1 MGSRPFK
8 DWWKVVQCSKAW
20 VLDTSWHILTHPLL
34 RRSFRSLQI
43 FVWHRWLL
51 AVVSLQPQVVAR
63 GSKSLHPGLQEGHW
77 WCRLVQGT
85 STVWTDGQTSKS
97 KLRPYSQEKSTNM
110 SKHSKRLTIQCDQC
124 KVLCGRS
131 CRCTISVH
139 QTGVFFPIGTWMK
152 WDEVGRSGMVWVKG
166 DEISQPAEPICTAG
180 AIEPCCGREAAR
192 RITGTL
198 DDRSSVKRRWRRC
211 QILSNTWIH
220 ILSER
225 SMCIHV
231 HWWHWQVYLKQR
243 HSALR
248 EKAAAELSKEAT
260 SLKDVQWSSR
270 QKKHP
275 HWIFT
280 WDMMHVS
287 SQEYSRDRLTVTWC
301 KLS

>member
-97 KLRPYSQEKSTNM
+97 KLRPYYSQEKSTNM

-139 QTGVFFPIGTWMK
+139 HTNRCFFSHWNMDEMGWSRTK
-152 WDEVGRSGMVWVKG
+152 WDGVGQRWWNFSTGRTDMHSWCDRALLWQRSCKENYRHPRWQKFS
-166 DEISQPAEPICTAG
+166 EK
-180 AIEPCCGREAAR
+180 
-192 RITGTL
+192 TL
-198 DDRSSVKRRWRRC
+198 KA
-211 QILSNTWIH
+211 LSNFIEHLNTYIIWAFH
-220 ILSER
+220 VHPCALVALAGLSETAPQ
-225 SMCIHV
+225 CIEGKGGSRAFQGSDFPQGRPV
-231 HWWHWQVYLKQR
+231 
-243 HSALR
+243 
-248 EKAAAELSKEAT
+248 ELPT
-260 SLKDVQWSSR
+260 
-270 QKKHP
+270 KKHP

-280 WDMMHVS
+280 YDARKF
-287 SQEYSRDRLTVTWC
+287 SRIFSW
-301 KLS
+301 